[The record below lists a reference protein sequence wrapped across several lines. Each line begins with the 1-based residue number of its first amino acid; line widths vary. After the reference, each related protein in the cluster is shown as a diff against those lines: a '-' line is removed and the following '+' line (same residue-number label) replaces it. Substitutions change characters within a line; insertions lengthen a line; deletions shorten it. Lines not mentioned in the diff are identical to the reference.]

1 MPPLPSGGTCPA
13 PAATSVSAYF
23 RFEAF
28 YFAGCKFLAAPPL
41 PTSPKHNDNEGAL
54 LHCCCCVTLSA
65 VSAWSGLA
73 STLGIKQ
80 KSVLSQVTS
89 EDGST
94 CFAFKYAC
102 CSQFTNILTSSK
114 IDIFPKSKEFVI
126 SVILRRWL
134 MVVFISCILVSG
146 GYSMCVCELEI
157 RLLFMKTQECVKSRS
172 IDGQMCSRC

>member
-1 MPPLPSGGTCPA
+1 MILGLLSIVKKCPH
-13 PAATSVSAYF
+13 
-23 RFEAF
+23 
-28 YFAGCKFLAAPPL
+28 FLAEELGPRQLPPVY
-41 PTSPKHNDNEGAL
+41 L
-54 LHCCCCVTLSA
+54 LTFVLRHFLLT